1 MADSPRKAPKS
12 LEGLD
17 PAIRMSKESH
27 DILVAYIHGLVEQQL
42 HFSSFFT
49 RLENIDINYYLFK
62 RQLTQTSD
70 GKDNSFSLGHL
81 EERMES
87 IIETPVAVS
96 QVDSI
101 VSYFT
106 DLYLSGYPTFGV
118 VAPVAYQAEGE
129 ALEAIIDSHAI
140 RGRWGREII
149 LAFYDAAKYNLCGL
163 GIEWAALPKLSIDNN
178 LTEVSGEAKVTLGS
192 DYINRIKS
200 YDLYNAFWDY
210 SKAPSQVAEYGEY
223 IGYHEVV
230 NATELKTESIILA
243 DSLAAYNLREAF
255 NSTYY
260 SGANDSRW
268 FKERPIVTNA
278 LVPPSQHI
286 NWLEYANNIRPRLA
300 NESRINYAKAYLKTT
315 VYIRIIPSEFKLA
328 VPASNTPQVYKVI
341 LINGQHIIHIKRLN
355 LPFNMLPIMLA
366 QLTEDGFA
374 YQTKSVVENA
384 MPWQDATTE
393 LLNIRLASARRAL
406 SDRAIYNPDVLSPRD
421 VNTKSP
427 AAKIPM
433 IKGLRGALADAGA
446 AYKQIPF
453 DDSGT
458 ASAISDMNS
467 LLTLNEYLYGINS
480 SRQGVFK
487 KGNRTLG
494 EYQDVQASS
503 DSRTRVMA
511 LRLESQLFI
520 PLKYHIKANILQ
532 FASPE
537 SFVKQDSNQLIE
549 VDIAK
554 LREAIL
560 DFKISDGLTP
570 KSKIIPPEALIS
582 FIQFLAS
589 DPELGLDFDKI
600 KAWAQI
606 MSLSGVPN
614 LKQYEYTDEQK
625 MAKRQQQAAQAGA
638 MAQAQNVQPSPGQPT

>member
-1 MADSPRKAPKS
+1 MASQPSKPA
-12 LEGLD
+12 GD

-27 DILVAYIHGLVEQQL
+27 DLLVQHIHNLVEEQQR
-42 HFSSFFT
+42 FSAFFT
-49 RLENIDINYYLFK
+49 RLEDIDVNYYLFK
-62 RQLTQTSD
+62 RDRQQTSD
-70 GKDNSFSLGHL
+70 GKVGGNLAHL
-81 EERMES
+81 EERIES
-87 IIETPVAVS
+87 IIETPIAVS

-101 VSYFT
+101 VSYLT

-118 VAPVAYQAEGE
+118 VAPVAYQSEGE

-140 RGRWGREII
+140 RGRWGREFI

-163 GIEWAALPKLSIDNN
+163 GIEWSPLPKLDIENN
-178 LTEVSGEAKVTLGS
+178 LTDASGESKVILS
-192 DYINRIKS
+192 ADYINRIRS
-200 YDLYNAFWDY
+200 YDLYNAFWDF
-210 SKAPSQVAEYGEY
+210 SKSPALVAEYGEY
-223 IGYHEVV
+223 IGYHEIV
-230 NATELKTESIILA
+230 NATELKTESIILSE
-243 DSLAAYNLREAF
+243 SLSAYNLKEAF

-260 SGANDSRW
+260 KGQDTRW
-268 FKERPIVTNA
+268 FRERPIVTNA
-278 LVPPSQHI
+278 ITPPTAAT
-286 NWLEYANNIRPRLA
+286 NWMDYAHNISPRLRT
-300 NESRINYAKAYLKTT
+300 EGRINYSRSYLKTT
-315 VYIRIIPSEFKLA
+315 AFLRIIPSEFKLG
-328 VPASNTPQVYKVI
+328 VPSANTPQVYKVI
-341 LINGQHIIHIKRLN
+341 LINGQHIINIKRLN

-393 LLNIRLASARRAL
+393 LLNIRLSSARRAL
-406 SDRAIYNPDVLSPRD
+406 SDRAVYNPDVLSPRD

-433 IKGLRGALADAGA
+433 KSGLRGSLADSRT
-446 AYKQIPF
+446 AYTQIPF

-458 ASAISDMNS
+458 SSTISDMNS

-480 SRQGVFK
+480 ARQGVFK

-494 EYQDVQASS
+494 EYQDTQSNS
-503 DSRTRVMA
+503 DARTRVMA

-532 FASPE
+532 FASPD
-537 SFVKQDSNQLIE
+537 SFVKQDSSQLVK
-549 VDIAK
+549 VDIIK

-570 KSKIIPPEALIS
+570 KAKLLPPEILMS
-582 FIQFLAS
+582 FIQFLAA
-589 DPELGLDFDKI
+589 DPQLGMEYDKI

-606 MSLSGVPN
+606 MALSGVPN
-614 LKQYEYTDEQK
+614 LKQYEFTDEQK
-625 MAKRQQQAAQAGA
+625 QARQQQQVAQAQAMAAAQAA
-638 MAQAQNVQPSPGQPT
+638 GQPIPPGATGA